1 MHQWTRKLV
10 FGRDVLDRQQVLRQA
25 AVRVRARH
33 GRFLPRV
40 RYALDRHEVLCA
52 EWFPVRRWLRGVLHA
67 ERPPLDRH
75 LLLLGRAHA
84 MRGRHGGLLHGLWH
98 DVDRLAVLRAQR
110 LDLRRGHHQWLQGEG
125 RVLDRHDVL
134 QRGAEAV
141 HGRSGERLRS
151 AVRQRRGLVEW
162 LGVLRAE
169 SVDLH
174 GRHHWRLQGQGQV
187 LDWHVLLHGEA
198 HAMRWWLVGFLPGP
212 RLVVHGHQV
221 LPSAAHDVRRWL
233 AERLRRHEP
242 IVDGHV
248 LLRGRPPAVLPQRQQ
263 PVPGPAHLLH
273 WLPVLRA
280 GGLDVLAGRQLRAER
295 SIPGRVDV
303 LQPVT
308 LRVFATQIRGSP
320 KGLKLEGSMCCSQ

>member
-25 AVRVRARH
+25 AVGVCARH
-33 GRFLPRV
+33 GKCLQQV
-40 RYALDRHEVLCA
+40 RHALDRHEVLHT
-52 EWFPVRRWLRGVLHA
+52 EWFPVRCWLRRVLHA

-75 LLLLGRAHA
+75 LLLLGGAHA
-84 MRGRHGGLLHGLWH
+84 VCGRHGGLLHGLWH
-98 DVDRLAVLRAQR
+98 DVDRLAVLRAER
-110 LDLRRGHHQWLQGEG
+110 LDLRRWHHQWLQGEG

-134 QRGAEAV
+134 QRGAKAV
-141 HGRSGERLRS
+141 HGRSGERLRF

-174 GRHHWRLQGQGQV
+174 GWHHWRLQGQGQV

-212 RLVVHGHQV
+212 RLDVHGHQV
-221 LPSAAHDVRRWL
+221 LPSATNYVRGWL

-273 WLPVLRA
+273 GLPVLRA
-280 GGLDVLAGRQLRAER
+280 RGLDVHGGQQLRSER
-295 SIPGRVDV
+295 SIPGRVGV
-303 LQPVT
+303 L
-308 LRVFATQIRGSP
+308 
-320 KGLKLEGSMCCSQ
+320 